1 MDKLNM
7 QGEIVNRIALSP
19 LVTFDLAE
27 HNDTADRVTIDIA
40 EQLFMGMILREKDF
54 RTYIKETDWSNFS
67 GKHVRIECSA
77 DAVIPGWAWMLVA
90 IALEPYAAT
99 LVHGSAEDLEK
110 EIWRKVMDGID
121 FAEMEGKKIVVKGCG
136 DIEIPTATYVEL
148 IRRLR
153 PIANK
158 LMYGEPC
165 STVPLYRKP
174 KK

>member
-7 QGEIVNRIALSP
+7 EGEIVNRIALSP
-19 LVTFDLAE
+19 LVTFDLAD
-27 HNDTADRVTIDIA
+27 HYDTAERVSIDIA
-40 EQLFMGMILREKDF
+40 AQLFMGMILREKDF
-54 RTYIKETDWSNFS
+54 RTYIKETDWAEYS
-67 GKHVRIECSA
+67 GKHVRIECTA

-99 LVHGSAEDLEK
+99 LVQGSEEDLEK
-110 EIWRKVMDGID
+110 EIWRTVMDGID
-121 FAEMEGKKIVVKGCG
+121 FTKFQGKKLVVKGCG
-136 DIEIPTATYVEL
+136 DVEIPTATYVEL

-153 PIANK
+153 PIADK

-174 KK
+174 KN